1 MRGLPTRAGAVVKMR
16 ASRDEPDEREG
27 QTPASGNGAMQID
40 GASRLV
46 RFPVVRQ
53 RTGLSRS
60 TIWRMERRGEFPRHH
75 RISSNVVAW
84 LEEEVS
90 GWIRARVA
98 GE

>member
-1 MRGLPTRAGAVVKMR
+1 MRGLPTRASTVVKMR
-16 ASRDEPDEREG
+16 GSREQPDEREG
-27 QTPASGNGAMQID
+27 QSLAVGNGATQID
-40 GASRLV
+40 GTSRLV

-84 LEEEVS
+84 LEDDVS
-90 GWIRARVA
+90 TWIRARVA

>member
-1 MRGLPTRAGAVVKMR
+1 MRGLPTRTSTIVKMR
-16 ASRDEPDEREG
+16 ASRGQADERGGQSLAEG
-27 QTPASGNGAMQID
+27 NDATQID
-40 GASRLV
+40 GTSRLV

>member
-1 MRGLPTRAGAVVKMR
+1 MRGLPTRAGAVVKVR
-16 ASRDEPDEREG
+16 ACREQVDEREA
-27 QTPASGNGAMQID
+27 QAPASGTGAAQID

-84 LEEEVS
+84 LEDDVS
-90 GWIRARVA
+90 TWIRARVA